1 MTALSRKFWQ
11 DYLPDR
17 IVFLLFFL
25 VIFVSL
31 PQPVLHLDVPSL
43 ILVVAT
49 TLIVAEILFWASGF
63 PFSETMMILGMP
75 LGLVGSAIGLVLVFG
90 TSPLDQGNLSIEA
103 MGTITRIMLLTVM
116 YGVILCV
123 LGYLLR
129 KQQAKSAVALPIGI
143 ATLYSSLLIIILP
156 VAVAML
162 SSQNIGVFYS
172 PAPLFLSS
180 GLVFL
185 SFLAR
190 ENGRG
195 PAERI
200 ADASL
205 AIIILGILISVVEL
219 YGSFGENQFNAFI
232 EPQLF
237 FNTANFA
244 NYGMLY
250 GATLYIFSFLL
261 SLRTGEIY
269 GINFKLRNWHMLEA
283 FSFYVFMTLAAPSLF
298 SLV

>member
-1 MTALSRKFWQ
+1 MTALTREFWQ
-11 DYLPDR
+11 DYLKDR
-17 IVFLLFFL
+17 IVFLLFLL

-31 PQPVLHLDVPSL
+31 PQPNLHIDIASL
-43 ILVVAT
+43 VIVVAT
-49 TLIVAEILFWASGF
+49 TLIVSEILYWTSGY
-63 PFSETMMILGMP
+63 PFSETLMILGMP

-90 TSPLDQGNLSIEA
+90 SYGLDPSNLSIEL
-103 MGTITRIMLLTVM
+103 MGTITSIMLLTVM
-116 YGVILCV
+116 YGLILCV
-123 LGYLLR
+123 LGYMLR
-129 KQQAKSAVALPIGI
+129 KQQAKRAIALPIGI
-143 ATLYSSLLIIILP
+143 ATFYCSLLIIFL
-156 VAVAML
+156 AVASAML
-162 SSQNIGVFYS
+162 LSQNIGVFYS

-185 SFLAR
+185 SFFAR

-195 PAERI
+195 PAECV

-219 YGSFGENQFNAFI
+219 YGSFGQNQFNAFI

>member
-1 MTALSRKFWQ
+1 MTVLSREFWQ
-11 DYLPDR
+11 DYLKDR
-17 IVFLLFFL
+17 IVFLLFLL

-31 PQPVLHLDVPSL
+31 PQPNLHLDVASL
-43 ILVVAT
+43 IIVIAT
-49 TLIVAEILFWASGF
+49 TLIVAEILYWTSGY
-63 PFSETMMILGMP
+63 PISETMMILGMP

-90 TSPLDQGNLSIEA
+90 SYTLDPGNLSIEL
-103 MGTITRIMLLTVM
+103 MGTITSIMLLTVM
-116 YGVILCV
+116 YGLILCV
-123 LGYLLR
+123 LGYMLR
-129 KQQAKSAVALPIGI
+129 KQQAKSAIALPIGI
-143 ATLYSSLLIIILP
+143 ATFYFSLLIIFL
-156 VAVAML
+156 AVASAML
-162 SSQNIGVFYS
+162 LSQNIGVFYS

-195 PAERI
+195 PAECV

-250 GATLYIFSFLL
+250 GATLYIFYFLL

>member
-1 MTALSRKFWQ
+1 MTALTREFWQ
-11 DYLPDR
+11 DYLKDR
-17 IVFLLFFL
+17 IVFLLFLL

-31 PQPVLHLDVPSL
+31 PQPNLHIDIASL
-43 ILVVAT
+43 VIVVAT
-49 TLIVAEILFWASGF
+49 TLIVAEILYWTSGY
-63 PFSETMMILGMP
+63 PFSETLMILGMP

-90 TSPLDQGNLSIEA
+90 SYGLDPSNLSIEL
-103 MGTITRIMLLTVM
+103 MGTITSIMLLTVM
-116 YGVILCV
+116 YGLILCV
-123 LGYLLR
+123 LGYMLR
-129 KQQAKSAVALPIGI
+129 KQQAKRAIALPIGI
-143 ATLYSSLLIIILP
+143 ATFYCSLLIIFL
-156 VAVAML
+156 AVASAML
-162 SSQNIGVFYS
+162 LSQNIGVFYS

-185 SFLAR
+185 SFFAR

-195 PAERI
+195 PAECV

>member
-1 MTALSRKFWQ
+1 VLSREFWQ
-11 DYLPDR
+11 DYLKDR
-17 IVFLLFFL
+17 IVFLLFLL

-31 PQPVLHLDVPSL
+31 PQPNLHLDIASL
-43 ILVVAT
+43 IIVIAT
-49 TLIVAEILFWASGF
+49 TLTVAEILYWTSGY

-90 TSPLDQGNLSIEA
+90 IHTLDPSNLSIEL
-103 MGTITRIMLLTVM
+103 MGTITSIMLLTVM
-116 YGVILCV
+116 YGLILCV
-123 LGYLLR
+123 LGYMLR
-129 KQQAKSAVALPIGI
+129 KQQAKRAIALPIGI
-143 ATLYSSLLIIILP
+143 ATFYCSLLIIFL
-156 VAVAML
+156 AVASAML
-162 SSQNIGVFYS
+162 LSQNIGVFYS

-185 SFLAR
+185 SFFAR

-195 PAERI
+195 PAECV